1 LSKTKNKSRSS
12 DEHQRGL
19 IRELQKENRALK
31 KQLKQYEKYEHKD
44 LIELG
49 QDDKDVAK
57 DSEDTFVDLK
67 KKVSCGDC
75 GKGYFEE
82 YELMGKIYGT
92 CNICGFRKRL
102 K

>member
-1 LSKTKNKSRSS
+1 MSKTKNKNRSS
-12 DEHQRGL
+12 DEYQKGL

-44 LIELG
+44 LIG
-49 QDDKDVAK
+49 QDDKDVPG

-67 KKVSCGDC
+67 KKIPCNSC
-75 GKGYFEE
+75 GKGYYNE
-82 YELMGKIYGT
+82 YELMGRVYGT
-92 CNICGFRKRL
+92 CNICDDRKRL